1 MVLTR
6 PVPTFGPGGFFNISL
21 HLLQVILAMPRHQ
34 QEELTSTV
42 MDAFKRDFS
51 GKVEVE
57 DHFRVKLSADPAALI
72 QMAMADNAIQG
83 ALLTCVVTYLRF
95 PLKCL
100 SSTISC
106 ILFRGQGLQVKGA

>member
-1 MVLTR
+1 
-6 PVPTFGPGGFFNISL
+6 
-21 HLLQVILAMPRHQ
+21 MPRHQ

-51 GKVEVE
+51 GELE
-57 DHFRVKLSADPAALI
+57 DRFHNFFFADPAALI

-95 PLKCL
+95 P
-100 SSTISC
+100 
-106 ILFRGQGLQVKGA
+106 

>member
-1 MVLTR
+1 MS
-6 PVPTFGPGGFFNISL
+6 FNISL
-21 HLLQVILAMPRHQ
+21 FQVILAMPRHQ

-51 GKVEVE
+51 GEVE
-57 DHFRVKLSADPAALI
+57 DHFQVNLSADPAALI

-83 ALLTCVVTYLRF
+83 ALLTCVVTYLRLASKCRLSIF
-95 PLKCL
+95 P
-100 SSTISC
+100 S

>member
-1 MVLTR
+1 
-6 PVPTFGPGGFFNISL
+6 
-21 HLLQVILAMPRHQ
+21 MPRHQ

-51 GKVEVE
+51 GEVEVE